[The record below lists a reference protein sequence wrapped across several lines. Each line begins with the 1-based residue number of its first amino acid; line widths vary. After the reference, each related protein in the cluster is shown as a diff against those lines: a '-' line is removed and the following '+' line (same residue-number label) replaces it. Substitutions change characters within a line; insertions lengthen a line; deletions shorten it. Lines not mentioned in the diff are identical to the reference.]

1 MEKLNLKITNP
12 NKHLE
17 GVVRKPLARNLSE
30 QEKRKLATVS
40 EEFEGLLTSLMLK
53 SMFNKSEGLFGKDS
67 WGGDYFQSIFEMQMG
82 SYIARN
88 KSLGLAKQ
96 IYRSVTGEEFD
107 PSLVMRRIH
116 ISPLS
121 MEKLKKKEGAKGAA
135 IQPSP
140 EALERL
146 SKYENIINAA
156 SQKFGV
162 KDSLIKSVILTESA
176 AKEEAVSRANAKGLM
191 QLLEST
197 ARAMGVRNVFD
208 PVENIFGGTKYLSTL
223 FNIFGNDLDLA
234 LAAYNAG
241 PENVK
246 KHNGIPPFEE
256 TKNYVKRVKG
266 YLNFF
271 GD

>member
-1 MEKLNLKITNP
+1 MKEVSLKTTDL
-12 NKHLE
+12 KHLS
-17 GVVRKPLARNLSE
+17 GVARKPLARNLSE
-30 QEKRKLATVS
+30 AQKRKLATVS
-40 EEFEGLLTSLMLK
+40 EEFEGMLTSLMLK
-53 SMFNKSEGLFGKDS
+53 SMFGKTSKLFGEGNY
-67 WGGDYFQSIFEMQMG
+67 GGDYFQSIFEMQLG
-82 SYIARN
+82 TYIARN
-88 KSLGLAKQ
+88 KSLGIAEQ
-96 IYRSVTGEEFD
+96 IYRSVTGEKFD
-107 PSLVMRRIH
+107 PSMVERRIH

-121 MEKLKKKEGAKGAA
+121 MAKLQKNKGSDNKGL
-135 IQPSP
+135 QPSA

-146 SKYENIINAA
+146 AKYENIINAA

-162 KDSLIKSVILTESA
+162 SDSLIKSVILTESA
-176 AKEEAVSRANAKGLM
+176 AKEDAVSRANAKGLM
-191 QLLEST
+191 QLLDST
-197 ARAMGVRNVFD
+197 AQTLGVRDIFN

-223 FNIFGNDLDLA
+223 FNMFGNNLDLA